1 MSVAVR
7 RGSIVWIVLVGI
19 AVGIA
24 VTLVAILI
32 PWLPEQ
38 ASKEREGIDF
48 TFWFVTAICISIF
61 ALVAAVMLY
70 SIVKFRAGPDDDSDG
85 APVHGHTGLE
95 IVWTAVPAVLVT
107 AISIVSAIV
116 LYRND
121 DADKSDMTVEVTAQQ
136 FAWSFKYPGEGNLTS
151 TDLVLPLGR
160 QVTLELTTLDVLH
173 SFNVPEFGGKS
184 DAVPRLNT
192 HVVVTPTRLGKWA
205 IQCTE
210 LCGLGH
216 ATMRSQAIVMRP
228 AAYDTWVREQRAAA
242 AQGGANAARAL
253 FEGNGCGGC
262 HAFTPAGSKGQIGP
276 NLDRVEASARRAGE
290 PVAEYVRRSITEPD
304 AYITPGF
311 RGGVMPAFEQLNDE
325 QLDSLVQY
333 LTDGGEGS
341 R

>member
-1 MSVAVR
+1 MTVR

-32 PWLPEQ
+32 PWLPTS

-61 ALVAAVMLY
+61 ALVASVMLY
-70 SIVKFRAGPDDDSDG
+70 SIVKFRARPDDDSDG
-85 APVHGHTGLE
+85 APIHGHTGLE
-95 IVWTAVPAVLVT
+95 IAWTAVPAVLVT

-121 DADKSDMTVEVTAQQ
+121 DADKSDMTVMVTGQQ
-136 FAWSFKYPGEGNLTS
+136 FAWSFKYPGQGNLAS

-160 QVTLELTTLDVLH
+160 QVTLELESLDVIH

-184 DAVPRLNT
+184 DAVPQLNT
-192 HVVVTPTRLGKWA
+192 HVVVTPSRLGRWA

-216 ATMRSQAIVMRP
+216 AAMRAQVRVVRP
-228 AAYDTWVREQRAAA
+228 AQFAAWVREQREAAA
-242 AQGGANAARAL
+242 GDGGNAAQTI
-253 FEGNGCGGC
+253 FEGQGCGSC
-262 HAFTPAGSKGQIGP
+262 HVFTPAGSTGQIGP
-276 NLDRVEASARRAGE
+276 NLDRVEASAQRAGE
-290 PVAEYVRRSITEPD
+290 PVDDYVRESIVRPD
-304 AYITPGF
+304 AYIAPGF
-311 RGGVMPAFEQLNDE
+311 RAGVMPAFEQLSDE
-325 QLDSLVQY
+325 QLDALVQY
-333 LTDGGEGS
+333 LTRGGEGA
-341 R
+341 